1 MKIIVPMAGRGSR
14 LRPHTLT
21 IPKPLIPVAGKPIVH
36 RLVED
41 IAGVLNQ
48 EIEEVAFI
56 IHESFG
62 KQVEIDLIA
71 IAEKLG
77 AKGTIYYQNEAL
89 GTGHAI
95 MCAKDSLTGPAVIA
109 YADTLIRADFD
120 LDTTADSV
128 IWVKQVDK
136 PEAFGVI
143 NLNEANEIIELV
155 EKPKEFVSD
164 LAVIGIYYFK
174 DVAVLKNELQLVIDN
189 NIIHGGEY
197 QINDGIKQ
205 MMAKGMKFV
214 PGKVDEWMDCGN
226 KEVTVETN
234 SRMLGFLHNDAE
246 ETLISET
253 VRIENSTIIPPCYIG
268 ENVVLINSVVGPNV
282 SLGNAT
288 HVTNTKIQN
297 SLVQKHSHI
306 RNAKLNNAMI
316 GNHAIFDGDFTS
328 ISIGDYSVLE

>member
-21 IPKPLIPVAGKPIVH
+21 VPKPLIPIAGKPIVH

-48 EIEEVAFI
+48 DIEEVAFI

-62 KQVEIDLIA
+62 KKVEEELLA
-71 IAEKLG
+71 IAQKLG

-95 MCAKDSLTGPAVIA
+95 MCAKDSLNGPAVIA

-120 LDTTADSV
+120 LDKTADSV
-128 IWVKQVDK
+128 IWVKQVDH

-143 NLNEANEIIELV
+143 NLNDNNEIVELV
-155 EKPKEFVSD
+155 EKPTAFVSD

-174 DVAVLKNELQLVIDN
+174 DVAVLKNELQLVLDN
-189 NIIHGGEY
+189 NIINSGEY

-234 SRMLGFLHNDAE
+234 SRMLNFLHNDGIH
-246 ETLISET
+246 L
-253 VRIENSTIIPPCYIG
+253 VDFDVKLENATIIPPCYIG
-268 ENVVLINSVVGPNV
+268 QDVVLINTTVGPNV
-282 SLGNAT
+282 SLGNGC
-288 HVTNTKIQN
+288 HLIDTKIKN
-297 SLVQKHSHI
+297 SLVQNNTHI
-306 RNAKLNNAMI
+306 KNANLDNAMI
-316 GNHAIFDGDFTS
+316 GSHVTYNGNFTS

>member
-48 EIEEVAFI
+48 DIEEVAFI

-62 KQVEIDLIA
+62 KKVEEDLIA
-71 IAEKLG
+71 IAQKLG

-95 MCAKDSLTGPAVIA
+95 MCAKDSLSGPAVIA

-143 NLNEANEIIELV
+143 NLNESNEIVELV
-155 EKPKEFVSD
+155 EKPQEFVSD

-226 KEVTVETN
+226 KDVTVETN
-234 SRMLGFLHNDAE
+234 SRMLGFLLNDAE
-246 ETLISET
+246 ETMIHET

-268 ENVVLINSVVGPNV
+268 EDVVLINSIVGPNV

-288 HVTNTKIQN
+288 HLTNTKIKN
-297 SLVQKHSHI
+297 SLVQTHAHI

-316 GNHAIFDGDFTS
+316 GNHATFDGEFTS